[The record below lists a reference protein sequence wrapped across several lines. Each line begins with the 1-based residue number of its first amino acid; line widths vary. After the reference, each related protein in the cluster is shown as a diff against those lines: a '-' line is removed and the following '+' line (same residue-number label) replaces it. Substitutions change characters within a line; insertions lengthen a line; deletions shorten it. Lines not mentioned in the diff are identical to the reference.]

1 MPVTDPIA
9 DMLTRIR
16 NAIQMRHE
24 TVTMPHSKMK
34 VSIARIFKEQG
45 FIRDFDTPR
54 GKLHQMLRVHLAYR
68 EHREPAIVGL
78 KRVSKPGLRIYVGRG
93 EIPRVYGGLGIAVV
107 STSNG
112 VMSGRQAWR
121 EGVGGELICYVW

>member
-1 MPVTDPIA
+1 
-9 DMLTRIR
+9 
-16 NAIQMRHE
+16 MRHE
-24 TVTMPHSKMK
+24 SVTMPHSKMK
-34 VSIARIFKEQG
+34 VSIVRIFKEQG

-54 GKLHQMLRVHLAYR
+54 GKLHQLLRVHLAYR
-68 EHREPAIVGL
+68 EKREPAIIGL
-78 KRVSKPGLRIYVGRG
+78 KRVSKPGLRVYVGRG
-93 EIPRVYGGLGIAVV
+93 EIPRVYGGIGIAVV